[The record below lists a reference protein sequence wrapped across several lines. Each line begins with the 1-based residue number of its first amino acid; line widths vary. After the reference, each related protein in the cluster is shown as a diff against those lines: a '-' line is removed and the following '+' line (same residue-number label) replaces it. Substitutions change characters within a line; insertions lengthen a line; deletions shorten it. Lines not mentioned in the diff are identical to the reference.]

1 MYRKEPN
8 NWLALTGG
16 LSYLFSAYVASKF
29 GSSSAVISSL
39 GLALTSIWFHTTRDD
54 TSFWTDQAFIGAFGI
69 MSIKEAWE
77 RGPIELGMVIN
88 GILNAA
94 LFFYVGQMGNCY
106 TYSPE
111 VEIATAY
118 HASIHMGSA
127 VLVSSVLAGSIVLL
141 IGGFQ

>member
-1 MYRKEPN
+1 
-8 NWLALTGG
+8 
-16 LSYLFSAYVASKF
+16 
-29 GSSSAVISSL
+29 
-39 GLALTSIWFHTTRDD
+39 
-54 TSFWTDQAFIGAFGI
+54 
-69 MSIKEAWE
+69 
-77 RGPIELGMVIN
+77 MVIN
-88 GILNAA
+88 GMLNAA

-127 VLVSSVLAGSIVLL
+127 VLVSSVLAGSNVLL